1 MIQNNCK
8 IIGLTGGIASG
19 KSTVSNI
26 LKDKG
31 YKIIDADIIA
41 REIIEINKPAYKDII
56 NFFGDSIINKDKTIN
71 REELGNIVFSD
82 SDSLKILNNI
92 THPYIYK
99 SMKEYIKKYC
109 DKNILFL
116 DIPLLFEEIDEIKKY
131 SIGFDEIWLVY
142 TDEDR
147 QIKRLIKRDNFTRDE
162 AKERIQTQMSM
173 EEKINLS
180 SKVIDNRKDILNL
193 KENVERLL
201 KDL

>member
-142 TDEDR
+142 TDE
-147 QIKRLIKRDNFTRDE
+147 
-162 AKERIQTQMSM
+162 
-173 EEKINLS
+173 
-180 SKVIDNRKDILNL
+180 
-193 KENVERLL
+193 
-201 KDL
+201 